1 MSCERIVYYV
11 ASSLDGY
18 ICGLNEDI
26 SGFVGEGSGVNRYLD
41 DLKEYDTVM
50 MGRNTYE
57 FGYRYGLERG
67 QPAYPHM
74 THFIFSNSL
83 TFQDV
88 HEKVKVVPLK
98 IEEVVNLKQ
107 QNGTDIYLCGGGQFA
122 GWLFDHDLIDVLK
135 VKLNPLILGK
145 GVRIFGNSTKENRM
159 HLVDTQKYDL
169 GLQIITYS
177 LR

>member
-1 MSCERIVYYV
+1 MRKIVYYV